1 MTREV
6 GAGGMDGLS
15 GQLQFAGT
23 DRVTGNGAVPACAAL
38 SPAARL
44 VLGCV
49 EILDAPSVDGLVQIT
64 GLSGAEVRRCLGELI
79 AIGEAVARKDGN
91 P

>member
-6 GAGGMDGLS
+6 SAGGTDGLA
-15 GQLQFAGT
+15 GRLQLVES
-23 DRVTGNGAVPACAAL
+23 DRLAEPGAIPACAAL

-49 EILDAPSVDGLVQIT
+49 EILDAPSVDGLAQVT
-64 GLSGAEVRRCLGELI
+64 GLSSAEIRRCLGELI
-79 AIGEAVARKDGN
+79 AIGAAMARRDGGL
-91 P
+91 

>member
-1 MTREV
+1 MTREAS
-6 GAGGMDGLS
+6 AGGMDGLP
-15 GQLQFAGT
+15 GQLQLIGS
-23 DRVTGNGAVPACAAL
+23 DRVAEIGGIPACAAL

-49 EILDAPSVDGLVQIT
+49 EILDAPSVDGLAQIT
-64 GLSGAEVRRCLGELI
+64 GLSGAEIRRCLGELI
-79 AIGEAVARKDGN
+79 AIGEAMARRDGG